1 MDEAKARLKK
11 HDVGTKY
18 SHLSSNKFSVLLPLL
33 VKEGKLY
40 LLFTLR
46 SEKVGD
52 KKFQD
57 IWKPHNNLSLA
68 HILRPCI
75 LKWTFKI
82 CDVQG
87 YKKPQDNKAFFGEV
101 FLKNK

>member
-52 KKFQD
+52 KKTPAIQVPGHLKTPQQFVTCTHFETMHSQMDFQD
-57 IWKPHNNLSLA
+57 L
-68 HILRPCI
+68 
-75 LKWTFKI
+75 
-82 CDVQG
+82 
-87 YKKPQDNKAFFGEV
+87 
-101 FLKNK
+101 